1 MAASERLLGDAM
13 AGDGALFAGQDGVEA
28 AWAIT
33 PSRRWLGYAAFAI
46 LALILAPLPHALWEA
61 AGIHCPYM

>member
-1 MAASERLLGDAM
+1 MPPLDDLTP
-13 AGDGALFAGQDGVEA
+13 L
-28 AWAIT
+28 T

-46 LALILAPLPHALWEA
+46 LALILAPLPHTLWGA